1 MVVGGARAD
10 AVNAQIKS
18 SIDDEVAKAHSQRPK
33 GKSLTQ
39 CEQCEASI
47 PKAKQKKL
55 PGVRL
60 CIASQKNHDKELV
73 LFSTYNR
80 KASKTAS

>member
-18 SIDDEVAKAHSQRPK
+18 SIDDEVAKAHSQLPK
-33 GKSLTQ
+33 GKSLTL

-55 PGVRL
+55 PAGRL
-60 CIASQKNHDKELV
+60 RIAGQKDHDKELV
-73 LFSTYNR
+73 LFSTYSR